1 MSAQSAKL
9 LLKSLMKEHGVS
21 TADLA
26 MLLAGDGSSETKA
39 SIDSKISRGS
49 FSADFLLRCFDVM
62 QVQDIKVNLPIQP
75 LVPNTVAVSKQGSD
89 GTVRFRDGR
98 TEVNYIRSDVNNDET
113 ELLEVVSLFSGAGG
127 FDIGLEQAGFKTLAC
142 IDFDK
147 DCRET
152 LEFNRPDWIV
162 VDGKSYRENLALPDR
177 ILGDIR
183 AIEPSEVLNA
193 VKRQPGDIDLV
204 IGGAPCQPFSN
215 MGKKHG
221 QNDEKNGDLFLH
233 FVRFVKEMRP
243 KAFIFENVVGI
254 TQARHR
260 EVISYMKEQFSGM
273 EYGISHAVLNAAN
286 YGVPQRRERF
296 FLIGIKNTTA
306 PAFPL
311 PTHFKSE
318 ANWKTFVGGFD
329 QVPPVSPQ
337 PWITVGETLRKISS
351 ERRKGTD
358 YACMSISEKVVER
371 MRYIKAGENFKV
383 VPQELLPQCWKSGK
397 HLGSD
402 TFGRL
407 DPDQPSVTIRTAAY
421 NPSKGRYIHPFEN
434 RGLDTVEMA
443 ALQDFPPEW
452 KFRCKDRNKVTLV
465 SAGKQIGNAVPPGL
479 AKALGKAI
487 RAQLRYTST

>member
-1 MSAQSAKL
+1 MNTRSAKI

-26 MLLAGDGSSETKA
+26 LLLAGDGSSETKA

-49 FSADFLLRCFDVM
+49 FSADFFLHCLNVI
-62 QVQDIKVNLPIQP
+62 QVQDTKVNFSILPSDP
-75 LVPNTVAVSKQGSD
+75 KTVAASKLD
-89 GTVRFRDGR
+89 NNDTARFRDERAG
-98 TEVNYIRSDVNNDET
+98 VNYIRTDMKREENDS
-113 ELLEVVSLFSGAGG
+113 LEVVSLFSGAGG
-127 FDIGLEQAGFKTLAC
+127 FDVGLEQAGFKTLAC

-152 LEFNRPDWIV
+152 IEFNRPDWIV
-162 VDGKSYRENLALPDR
+162 VDGKSYRAQADLPDR

-183 AIEPSEVLNA
+183 AIEPIEVLRA
-193 VKRQPGDIDLV
+193 VKRKPGDIDLV
-204 IGGAPCQPFSN
+204 VGGAPCQPFSN

-233 FVRFVKEMRP
+233 FVRFVEEIQP

-254 TQARHR
+254 TQGRHR

-273 EYGISHAVLNAAN
+273 DFGISHAVLNAAN

-296 FLIGIKNTTA
+296 FLIGIRNVDA

-311 PTHFKSE
+311 PTHYKSE
-318 ANWKTFVGGFD
+318 ASWKTFVGGFD
-329 QVPPVSPQ
+329 KIPIVSPQ
-337 PWITVGETLRKISS
+337 AWQTVGDTFKKMSS
-351 ERRKGTD
+351 ERRKRDD
-358 YACMSISEKVVER
+358 YACMTVSDKVVER
-371 MRYIKAGENFKV
+371 MLYIKAGENFKV
-383 VPQELLPQCWKSGK
+383 VPPELLPQCWKSGK

-434 RGLDTVEMA
+434 RGLDTIEMA

-452 KFRCKDRNKVTLV
+452 KFRCKGRSKVTLV
-465 SAGKQIGNAVPPGL
+465 SAGKQIGNAVPPSL
-479 AKALGKAI
+479 AKALGKAV
-487 RAQLRYTST
+487 RAQLSSISS

>member
-1 MSAQSAKL
+1 MEAQSAKV
-9 LLKSLMKEHGVS
+9 LLKSLMKEYGVS
-21 TADLA
+21 TTDLA
-26 MLLAGDGSSETKA
+26 LLLAADGSTETKA
-39 SIDSKISRGS
+39 SIDSKISRGR
-49 FSADFLLRCFDVM
+49 FSADFFLRCIGVM
-62 QVQDIKVNLPIQP
+62 QVQDINVDLSVLPSD
-75 LVPNTVAVSKQGSD
+75 LEAVAVPELDNGD
-89 GTVRFRDGR
+89 TVRFRDGR
-98 TEVNYIRSDVNNDET
+98 TGVNYIRTDEN
-113 ELLEVVSLFSGAGG
+113 EEEAAPLEVVSLFSGAGG

-142 IDFDK
+142 VDFDK

-152 LEFNRPDWIV
+152 LEFNRPDWVV
-162 VDGKSYRENLALPDR
+162 VDGRSYRDQVNLPER

-183 AIEPSEVLNA
+183 AIEPLEVLGA

-204 IGGAPCQPFSN
+204 VGGAPCQPFSN

-221 QNDEKNGDLFLH
+221 QNDERNGDLFLH
-233 FVRFVKEMRP
+233 FVRFVKDIQP

-254 TQARHR
+254 TQGRHR

-273 EYGISHAVLNAAN
+273 DYGISHAVLNSAN

-296 FLIGIKNTTA
+296 FLVGIKNSDV

-311 PTHFKSE
+311 PTHFKSD
-318 ANWKTFVGGFD
+318 ASWKTFVGGLD
-329 QVPPVSPQ
+329 QVPTFSPRA
-337 PWITVGETLRKISS
+337 WVTVGETLKKISPK
-351 ERRKGTD
+351 RRESDD
-358 YACMSISEKVVER
+358 YACMSISDKVVER
-371 MRYIKAGENFKV
+371 MLYIKAGENFKV
-383 VPQELLPQCWKSGK
+383 VPPELLPQCWKSGK

-407 DPDQPSVTIRTAAY
+407 DPEQPSVTIRTAAY

-452 KFRCKDRNKVTLV
+452 KFRCKGRSRVTLV

-479 AKALGKAI
+479 AKALGKAV
-487 RAQLRYTST
+487 RVQLTVTSS

>member
-1 MSAQSAKL
+1 MEAQSAKL

-26 MLLAGDGSSETKA
+26 LLLAGDGSIETKA
-39 SIDSKISRGS
+39 SIDSKISRGR
-49 FSADFLLRCFDVM
+49 FSADFFLRCVNVM
-62 QVQDIKVNLPIQP
+62 QVKDINVNLSILPSDSEA
-75 LVPNTVAVSKQGSD
+75 VAVPKLD
-89 GTVRFRDGR
+89 NNDTVRFRDGR
-98 TEVNYIRSDVNNDET
+98 TGINYIRTDVNEEDAEP
-113 ELLEVVSLFSGAGG
+113 LEVVSLFSGAGG

-162 VDGKSYRENLALPDR
+162 VDGKSYREQSTLPDR
-177 ILGDIR
+177 TLGDIR
-183 AIEPSEVLNA
+183 AIEPSEVLSA
-193 VKRQPGDIDLV
+193 VKRNPGDIDLV
-204 IGGAPCQPFSN
+204 VGGAPCQPFSN

-221 QNDEKNGDLFLH
+221 QNDERNGDLFLH
-233 FVRFVKEMRP
+233 FVRFVKDMQP

-254 TQARHR
+254 TQGRHR
-260 EVISYMKEQFSGM
+260 EVISYMEEQFSGM
-273 EYGISHAVLNAAN
+273 DYGISHAVLNAAN

-296 FLIGIKNTTA
+296 FLVGIKNADT

-318 ANWKTFVGGFD
+318 ASWKTFVDGFD
-329 QVPPVSPQ
+329 QVPTALPQ
-337 PWITVGETLRKISS
+337 AWVTVGNALQKISPK
-351 ERRKGTD
+351 RRKRDD
-358 YACMSISEKVVER
+358 YVCMSISDKVVER
-371 MRYIKAGENFKV
+371 MLYIKAGENFKV
-383 VPQELLPQCWKSGK
+383 VPPELLPQCWKSGK

-443 ALQDFPPEW
+443 TLQDFPAEW
-452 KFRCKDRNKVTLV
+452 QFRCKDRSKVTLV

-479 AKALGKAI
+479 AKALGKAV
-487 RAQLRYTST
+487 RAQLSSISR